1 MNWLINLNPVIL
13 LIVISITY
21 PTFAGLNPDN
31 PYCTHEAPCWKPV
44 DDATFGEECC
54 IPYDHVVNDCVRKY
68 LKEWHGDQCFSQWLV
83 VWEETGPQF
92 KAPDGTTTWSFNFP
106 LWWRKPVVVWERA
119 WTKKWICIKEYAVC
133 EGGMLLTKTDNG
145 FISKVEAY
153 RYGMENKQGEWTP
166 FTKLRFNTPW
176 GPIGNDYPPRPS
188 IPNPRPCNFIDDKC
202 ECPW

>member
-1 MNWLINLNPVIL
+1 
-13 LIVISITY
+13 
-21 PTFAGLNPDN
+21 
-31 PYCTHEAPCWKPV
+31 
-44 DDATFGEECC
+44 
-54 IPYDHVVNDCVRKY
+54 VNDCVRKY

-106 LWWRKPVVVWERA
+106 LWWRKPVVVRERA

-202 ECPW
+202 ECP